1 MQASLPGARTDA
13 AERSGHH
20 WGMTDAAGQDEQN
33 DEQKISV
40 QLEEWLRSDRK
51 KTMGDLVDTFGPR
64 SFAILFVVLM
74 ALPAL
79 PLPTGAISHV
89 LEIVTMLLALE
100 LLVGRT
106 EVWLPARFEHKELKG
121 VSGPKFSNVLL
132 KRIRWFEKFSRPR
145 MAGLL
150 ERRVTG
156 MAFGAAV
163 FGFALT
169 AFLSPPFSGLDTL
182 PSLGVVVLGLGVL
195 LGDIVVAGVGA
206 AIGIIGVVVVIGL
219 GSAISKLF

>member
-1 MQASLPGARTDA
+1 MTE
-13 AERSGHH
+13 AEG
-20 WGMTDAAGQDEQN
+20 GEVD
-33 DEQKISV
+33 KVSV
-40 QLEEWLRSDRK
+40 QLEEWLTSGRK

-100 LLVGRT
+100 LMIGRT
-106 EVWLPARFEHKELKG
+106 EVWLPKRFEHKELKG
-121 VSGPKFSNVLL
+121 LSGPKFSNALL

-150 ERRVTG
+150 EQRVSG

-163 FGFALT
+163 FGLALT

-195 LGDIVVAGVGA
+195 LGDIAIAGAGLG
-206 AIGIIGVVVVIGL
+206 IGVLGVVVVIGL

>member
-1 MQASLPGARTDA
+1 
-13 AERSGHH
+13 
-20 WGMTDAAGQDEQN
+20 MTDADGGEDVE
-33 DEQKISV
+33 EQKVSV
-40 QLEEWLRSDRK
+40 QLEEWLHSDRK

-100 LLVGRT
+100 LMVGRT
-106 EVWLPARFEHKELKG
+106 EVWLPERFQHRELKG
-121 VSGPKFSNVLL
+121 LSGPKFSNALL

-150 ERRVTG
+150 ENRLTG
-156 MAFGAAV
+156 MAFGAVV
-163 FGFALT
+163 FSFALT
-169 AFLSPPFSGLDTL
+169 AFLAPPFSGLDTL
-182 PSLGVVVLGLGVL
+182 PSLGVVILGLGVL
-195 LGDIVVAGVGA
+195 LGDIVIAGAGLG
-206 AIGIIGVVVVIGL
+206 IGVLGVVVVIGL
-219 GSAISKLF
+219 GKAITKLF